1 MSDLWWCL
9 EMHTIMPAY
18 SFSFCSLSARIA
30 PSHFSYIS
38 QAPVW
43 VQDCVGICCDVI
55 SQCLCPSS
63 LHLPCELAPSPLKSL
78 PFPGPSPPER
88 ADKVAFCASP
98 LHRVIILCA
107 GNLFVIGLL
116 PSQIPSSLRAETF
129 HFSWCRAHCCLVA
142 KLCLTLCNRM
152 GYTAHQAPLSM
163 GFPRQEYW
171 SGISFFRASSRTRDQ
186 AQSRCSIS
194 GLAGEKGRAEEGRKY
209 TSKEPRKNPSRRDR
223 RGRMKIK
230 RC

>member
-30 PSHFSYIS
+30 PSHLSYVS

-43 VQDCVGICCDVI
+43 VQDCVGICCDVT
-55 SQCLCPSS
+55 SQCLCLSS

-116 PSQIPSSLRAETF
+116 PSQMPSSLRAETF

-142 KLCLTLCNRM
+142 KLCLTLQPH
-152 GYTAHQAPLSM
+152 GLYSPPGSSVH
-163 GFPRQEYW
+163 
-171 SGISFFRASSRTRDQ
+171 GISQTRILEWDFLLQGIFPDQGSSTKQMLNQWAS
-186 AQSRCSIS
+186 
-194 GLAGEKGRAEEGRKY
+194 
-209 TSKEPRKNPSRRDR
+209 
-223 RGRMKIK
+223 
-230 RC
+230 